1 MVKGSEGGITMKMYK
16 DQDLKEEIKFI
27 HFGKVEAGSSKTVTV
42 WLQHTNKTAILT
54 NLKFKF
60 PSLPKTEK
68 LEVVNAPITI
78 QPKAKAP
85 LTLKWS
91 PSKSFK
97 QALEVEIILEGEIV
111 YIAKRT
117 VKVTE

>member
-1 MVKGSEGGITMKMYK
+1 MKMYK
-16 DQDLKEEIKFI
+16 DKDLKEEIKFI
-27 HFGKVEAGSSKTVTV
+27 HFGKVEAGSSKTITI
-42 WLQHTNKTAILT
+42 WLEHTNKTAIFT

-68 LEVVNAPITI
+68 LEVVDAPITL
-78 QPKAKAP
+78 QPKSKAP

-97 QALEVEIILEGEIV
+97 QALEVEIILDGEIV
-111 YIAKRT
+111 YVAGRA
-117 VKVTE
+117 VQV